1 MSSIL
6 ARLYACER
14 KVEWLLRELAR
25 LRNEVE
31 RLREQLREVSGSV

>member
-14 KVEWLLRELAR
+14 KVEWLLRELSR
-25 LRNEVE
+25 LTLEIE
-31 RLREQLREVSGSV
+31 RLRQQLRELGGQ